1 MAQQIA
7 VARPRIT
14 PSTFFPGSAILQ
26 VGYVTTDVEEAVKR
40 YRESYGIRD
49 FLKFPNFQAIT
60 PSGLSL
66 TVHIA
71 LAFVKGTQIELIQPV
86 GGDDKMFREI
96 LPDSGFAIRHHHFGY
111 GIFSETEWQE
121 VQRAVEAQ
129 KIRIALESEAPGM
142 IRFQYLDVREDF
154 GHYLEYL
161 YYLGE
166 GGRKLLADVPRNE

>member
-1 MAQQIA
+1 M
-7 VARPRIT
+7 IT
-14 PSTFFPGSAILQ
+14 PSTFFPGAAVLQ
-26 VGYVTTDVEEAVKR
+26 LGYVTTDVEEAMRR

-49 FLKFPNFQAIT
+49 FLKFSDFQAT
-60 PSGLSL
+60 APSGASL

-71 LAFVKGTQIELIQPV
+71 LAFVKGTQIELIQPI
-86 GGDDKMFREI
+86 GGEDKIFREI
-96 LPDSGFAIRHHHFGY
+96 LPDSGFAIRHHHLGY
-111 GIFSETEWQE
+111 GIFTETEWQE
-121 VQRAVEAQ
+121 VQRAVVAR

-142 IRFQYLDVREDF
+142 IRFQYLDVRDDL